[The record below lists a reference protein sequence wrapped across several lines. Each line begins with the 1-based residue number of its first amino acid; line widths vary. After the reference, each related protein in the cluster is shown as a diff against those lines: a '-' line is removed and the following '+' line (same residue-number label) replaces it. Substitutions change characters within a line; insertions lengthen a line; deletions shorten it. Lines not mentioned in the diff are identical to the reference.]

1 MFRRVRRVFALAFIT
16 VSVALASPAYSSPHA
31 GDEDHAH
38 EDAEASAGT
47 GGAALSPALYQTIV
61 RINGMVCSFCAH
73 GVEKTLSKLDGV
85 DASQFGEGVFVDIYN
100 HLVTVAFE
108 PGVAIPFAE
117 MVTRIEKAGY
127 EPVRFYF
134 RVSGSVSETA
144 DGWTING
151 ASPDQRF
158 SLRNVSET
166 IEAGQQIDVVA
177 YLEGE
182 AARVVLDGAS
192 VAVSI
197 DASN

>member
-1 MFRRVRRVFALAFIT
+1 MFRFVTRVFALALLALP
-16 VSVALASPAYSSPHA
+16 VALASPAYSSSQE
-31 GDEDHAH
+31 GEEDHAH
-38 EDAEASAGT
+38 EAAEASADS
-47 GGAALSPALYQTIV
+47 GGGALSPTLHQTIV
-61 RINGMVCSFCAH
+61 RIHGMVCSFCAY
-73 GVEKTLSKLDGV
+73 GIEKTLSKLDGI
-85 DASQFGEGVFVDIYN
+85 DASQFGEGVFVDIHN
-100 HLVTVAFE
+100 QLVTVAFE

-127 EPVRFYF
+127 EPVRFYV

-144 DGWTING
+144 EGWTVDG

-166 IEAGQQIDVVA
+166 LEAGRQIDVVA
-177 YLEGE
+177 YLEGD
-182 AARVVLDGAS
+182 AARVVADGTS